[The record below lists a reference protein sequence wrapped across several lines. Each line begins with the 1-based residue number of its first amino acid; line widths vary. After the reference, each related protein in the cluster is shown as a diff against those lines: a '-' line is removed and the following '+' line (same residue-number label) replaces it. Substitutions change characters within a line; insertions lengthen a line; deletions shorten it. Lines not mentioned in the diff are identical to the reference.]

1 VRKKR
6 FLPVIISV
14 LVILV
19 AVGYFAYKNF
29 NAPKG
34 ILLGPFLPPTPETI
48 TDWKTYNSEKFQ
60 FSFEYPSN
68 WTVICKEPQTDFW
81 VMSSICDIRAPN
93 TTLDND
99 GQLSSGAYVAI
110 AVEKVDSKYKSLED
124 KVAFDTKKYG
134 YKIEPYSLDNVSGY
148 LYTLSKNNEFIS
160 KNGFYFIHISWTP
173 LDDANQY
180 KPTIDQVLSTF
191 KLTPLNISK

>member
-1 VRKKR
+1 
-6 FLPVIISV
+6 
-14 LVILV
+14 
-19 AVGYFAYKNF
+19 
-29 NAPKG
+29 
-34 ILLGPFLPPTPETI
+34 
-48 TDWKTYNSEKFQ
+48 
-60 FSFEYPSN
+60 
-68 WTVICKEPQTDFW
+68 
-81 VMSSICDIRAPN
+81 MSSICDIRAPN